1 MTKKIKYLFEFIKKI
16 VENEYFFNFSINYF
30 GEDTKKDFIKLIGD
44 WSFQS
49 IKFIYDIFKFGFVD
63 KNKNDSLICILKAV
77 LYNNKIIDEN
87 LNKVNISDIII
98 NKDKNEIKIFEILN
112 QVQKQKIVEMIY
124 YMTKINKNYL
134 EETFDDKFVK
144 ELYDKNN
151 MIIQELEFDE

>member
-1 MTKKIKYLFEFIKKI
+1 M
-16 VENEYFFNFSINYF
+16 
-30 GEDTKKDFIKLIGD
+30 
-44 WSFQS
+44 
-49 IKFIYDIFKFGFVD
+49 
-63 KNKNDSLICILKAV
+63 ICILKAV
-77 LYNNKIIDEN
+77 LYNNKIIYEN
-87 LNKVNISDIII
+87 FNKVNISDNII